1 MVVITATEAQAMT
14 LEARERMRRESQETV
29 DMAIIKF
36 INPEILNAINRG
48 ANSCEVHLPEKNI
61 GKDPVG
67 RLLWWVDGKGKNE
80 VQRIVYLLDI
90 HTRLEELGYASSY
103 DFAWAP
109 RMFCVSWKGEQDA
122 NG

>member
-1 MVVITATEAQAMT
+1 MAVMTAKEAQDMT

-29 DMAIIKF
+29 DMAIMKF
-36 INPEILNAINRG
+36 INPEILTVVNRG
-48 ANSCEVHLPEKNI
+48 ASSCEVHLPEKSV

-67 RLLWWVDGKGKNE
+67 RYVWWIEGKGKKK
-80 VQRIVYLLDI
+80 VQKKVYLLDI

-109 RMFCVSWKGEQDA
+109 RMFMISWKGEQDA